1 MTTRVLIVEDEPEF
15 LRRFS
20 DAVAR
25 DPALQLVAAVATGAD
40 GKAMLDLHA
49 PEVLLVD
56 LGLPDIGGVE
66 VIRHAAAH
74 HPDCDVLVVTMF
86 GDDAHVVASIEAGAT
101 GYLLKDA
108 SPERVAASIHEIR
121 GGGAPISPGI
131 ARRILTRL
139 RLVVRTEPALT
150 PASTPALA
158 SALQPAPA
166 EPPPDPRASPLTPR
180 ETELLRLTAKGLT
193 FDSIGEL
200 LEISPHTVVSHVK
213 KIYRKLAVHSR
224 SEAVYEASQLGL
236 L

>member
-1 MTTRVLIVEDEPEF
+1 MTIRVLIVEDEPEF

-20 DAVAR
+20 DAVVR
-25 DPALQLVAAVATGAD
+25 DPGLHLAAAVACGAD
-40 GKAMLDLHA
+40 AVAMLDLHV
-49 PEVLLVD
+49 PDVLLVD
-56 LGLPDIGGVE
+56 LGLPDIDGVE
-66 VIRHAAAH
+66 VIRHAAAR

-86 GDDAHVVASIEAGAT
+86 GDDAHVVESIEAGAT

-108 SPERVAASIHEIR
+108 SPERVATSIHELR
-121 GGGAPISPGI
+121 AGGAPISPGI
-131 ARRILTRL
+131 ARRILTRF
-139 RLVVRTEPALT
+139 RLSARLEPAM
-150 PASTPALA
+150 PLA
-158 SALQPAPA
+158 SQQALCEAVPQTQ
-166 EPPPDPRASPLTPR
+166 ASPLTPR

>member
-15 LRRFS
+15 VRRFS
-20 DAVAR
+20 GAVLG
-25 DPALQLVAAVATGAD
+25 DETLALAAAVSTGTA
-40 GKAMLDLHA
+40 GKAMLDLHR
-49 PEVLLVD
+49 PDVLLVD

-66 VIRHAAAH
+66 VIRHAAAN

-86 GDDAHVVASIEAGAT
+86 GDDEHVVESIEAGAT

-108 SPERVAASIHEIR
+108 SAERIVASIHELR
-121 GGGAPISPGI
+121 AGGAPISPGI
-131 ARRILTRL
+131 ARRVLARF
-139 RLVVRTEPALT
+139 RVAVRPERVAE
-150 PASTPALA
+150 
-158 SALQPAPA
+158 PAPA
-166 EPPPDPRASPLTPR
+166 LLLSPASSQLPSAETSPLTSR

-200 LEISPHTVVSHVK
+200 LGISPHTVVSHVK

-224 SEAVYEASQLGL
+224 SEAVFEAGQMGL

>member
-1 MTTRVLIVEDEPEF
+1 MTTDVLIVEDEPEF

-20 DAVAR
+20 DAVLR
-25 DPALQLVAAVATGAD
+25 DAGLQLVAAVASGTE
-40 GKAMLDLHA
+40 GKRMLDLHG
-49 PEVLLVD
+49 PDVLLVD

-66 VIRHAAAH
+66 VIRHAAER

-86 GDDAHVVASIEAGAT
+86 GDDAHVVESIEAGAT

-108 SPERVAASIHEIR
+108 SPERVAASIHELR
-121 GGGAPISPGI
+121 AGGAPISPGI

-139 RLVVRTEPALT
+139 RLTARPEPA
-150 PASTPALA
+150 AAR
-158 SALQPAPA
+158 PAPEMPSDPSP
-166 EPPPDPRASPLTPR
+166 EPRPSPLTAR

-200 LEISPHTVVSHVK
+200 LGISPHTVVSHVK

>member
-20 DAVAR
+20 DAVLR
-25 DPALQLVAAVATGAD
+25 DPALQLVAAVSTGMD

-49 PEVLLVD
+49 PNVLLVD

-74 HPDCDVLVVTMF
+74 QPDCDVLVVTMF
-86 GDDAHVVASIEAGAT
+86 GDDAHVVESIEAGAT

-108 SPERVAASIHEIR
+108 SPERVATSIHEIR
-121 GGGAPISPGI
+121 AGGAPISPGI
-131 ARRILTRL
+131 ARRILTRF
-139 RLVVRTEPALT
+139 RLTVRLEPV
-150 PASTPALA
+150 
-158 SALQPAPA
+158 PAPPLQQA
-166 EPPPDPRASPLTPR
+166 PPEPLPDARASPLTPR

>member
-15 LRRFS
+15 MLRFS
-20 DAVAR
+20 GAVR
-25 DPALQLVAAVATGAD
+25 GDPTLSLAAAVANGAA
-40 GKAMLDLHA
+40 GKAMLDQQR
-49 PEVLLVD
+49 PDVLLVD
-56 LGLPDIGGVE
+56 LGLPDINGAE

-86 GDDAHVVASIEAGAT
+86 GDDEHVVEAIEAGAT

-108 SPERVAASIHEIR
+108 SAERIVASIHELR
-121 GGGAPISPGI
+121 AGGAPISPGI
-131 ARRILTRL
+131 ARRILARFRVATRPAP
-139 RLVVRTEPALT
+139 VPEPAS
-150 PASTPALA
+150 AS
-158 SALQPAPA
+158 
-166 EPPPDPRASPLTPR
+166 EPSPLTPR

-200 LEISPHTVVSHVK
+200 LDISPHTVVSHIK

>member
-1 MTTRVLIVEDEPEF
+1 MTTDVLIVEDEPEF

-20 DAVAR
+20 DAVLR
-25 DPALQLVAAVATGAD
+25 DAGLQLVAAVASGTE
-40 GKAMLDLHA
+40 GKRMLDLHM
-49 PEVLLVD
+49 PDVLLVD

-66 VIRHAAAH
+66 VIRHAAER

-86 GDDAHVVASIEAGAT
+86 GDDAHVVESIEAGAT

-108 SPERVAASIHEIR
+108 SPERVAASIHELR
-121 GGGAPISPGI
+121 AGGAPISPGI

-139 RLVVRTEPALT
+139 RLTARPEPATARPVQET
-150 PASTPALA
+150 PSDP
-158 SALQPAPA
+158 SP
-166 EPPPDPRASPLTPR
+166 EPRPSPLTAR

-200 LEISPHTVVSHVK
+200 LGISPHTVVSHVK